1 MAPERQ
7 GVTDIYSV
15 SAKTLT
21 SLPIYHH
28 LTLNYDNGKYEIV
41 LVMGSIE
48 LLN

>member
-21 SLPIYHH
+21 SQ
-28 LTLNYDNGKYEIV
+28 KYGCSNLSNVFDAIKM
-41 LVMGSIE
+41 L
-48 LLN
+48 